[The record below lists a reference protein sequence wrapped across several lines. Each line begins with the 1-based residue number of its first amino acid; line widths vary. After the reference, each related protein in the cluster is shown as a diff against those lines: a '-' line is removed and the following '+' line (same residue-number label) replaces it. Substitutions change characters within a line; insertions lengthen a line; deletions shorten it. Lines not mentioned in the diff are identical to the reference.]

1 MRSYA
6 RKGDTHSIPEGRS
19 QCSRCKKHKDNIE
32 FGYYRIPEDAPPD
45 KKRTKV
51 NSCTNS
57 IPQREL
63 SAVSYDRSYV

>member
-45 KKRTKV
+45 KKEQKLTLYVQNVKV
-51 NSCTNS
+51 S
-57 IPQREL
+57 IIQN
-63 SAVSYDRSYV
+63 